1 MRGLLAAQRARVP
14 PRRATTPSAPA
25 AARRPPKVTSPLAD
39 ELAHVLPN
47 RPGAAEPAPD
57 TGAASTQAAAPSAS
71 AVTAGLRLALERDGC
86 AQLWLLLDGQT
97 LTLAPPFPSP
107 RLLPDASAPMFAPMR
122 AAFGPLPAGD
132 LARAPSLL
140 EAGRLPG
147 AGAEQAAA
155 WDLWV
160 LYENDGS
167 GIVPNFGSGSDQG
180 RTAALYVYAK
190 RRRPTLGLSRIGVT
204 PAELTTPRGTLPAG
218 APKDAG
224 STYRTPSGPY
234 SGVVSLDV
242 GVTVHRQGQTSV
254 EVFGSAGVD
263 SQAWGKLVQDT
274 IHSRISNSPLFPWPT
289 GTKPLAE
296 LGVAGHQTLDRLT
309 SGDFRGLTYT
319 GWLEFEESAVVGTR
333 RVEGSLRARFVLRTA
348 ELRTPLG
355 PMWLEVSPLGGLVR
369 GFIRYHDGRVATLE
383 GLEAGVSYSFMVN
396 LGKVGL
402 GLAGEMLMSTD
413 PAFRTDLPAGAH
425 PALSPQVG
433 SVESGPAGHH
443 GVGQVIFRLAL

>member
-1 MRGLLAAQRARVP
+1 MGGLLAAQRARVP
-14 PRRATTPSAPA
+14 PRRAATPSPPA
-25 AARRPPKVTSPLAD
+25 AARLPPVATPPLAD
-39 ELAHVLPN
+39 KLAHVLPT
-47 RPGAAEPAPD
+47 RPAATEPAQD
-57 TGAASTQAAAPSAS
+57 TGAASTQAVTPPAS
-71 AVTAGLRLALERDGC
+71 AVTAGLRLALEREGC
-86 AQLWLLLDGQT
+86 PDLWRLLDGQT
-97 LTLAPPFPSP
+97 LTLAPPFPAP
-107 RLLPDASAPMFAPMR
+107 KLVPDASAPMFAPMR
-122 AAFGPLPAGD
+122 AAFGPLAASDP
-132 LARAPSLL
+132 ARAPALL

-147 AGAEQAAA
+147 QEAEPTAA

-190 RRRPTLGLSRIGVT
+190 RRRPTLGLSRLGIT
-204 PAELTTPRGTLPAG
+204 PVELTTPHGALPAG

-224 STYRTPSGPY
+224 ATYRTPPGPY

-242 GVTVHRQGQTSV
+242 GVTVHRQGQISV

-274 IHSRISNSPLFPWPT
+274 IHTKISNSPLFPWPT

-309 SGDFRGLTYT
+309 SGDFRGLQYT
-319 GWLEFEESAVVGTR
+319 GRLEFEESAVVGTR
-333 RVEGSLRARFVLRTA
+333 RTEGSLRARFVLRTA

-355 PMWLEVSPLGGLVR
+355 PIWLEMSPLGGLVR
-369 GFIRYHDGRVATLE
+369 GFIRYNDSRAATLH
-383 GLEAGVSYSFMVN
+383 GLEAGASYSFMVN
-396 LGKVGL
+396 LGRVGL

-413 PAFRTDLPAGAH
+413 PAFRTDVPAGGH
-425 PALSPQVG
+425 PALAPQVG
-433 SVESGPAGHH
+433 WVESGPAGHH

>member
-1 MRGLLAAQRARVP
+1 MGGLLAAQRARVP

-25 AARRPPKVTSPLAD
+25 AARRSPAITPLAD
-39 ELAHVLPN
+39 QLAHVLPT
-47 RPGAAEPAPD
+47 RTAVAEPASD
-57 TGAASTQAAAPSAS
+57 TGATSTQPVAPSPS
-71 AVTAGLRLALERDGC
+71 AVTTGLRLALEREGC
-86 AQLWLLLDGQT
+86 ADLWHLLDGQT
-97 LTLAPPFPSP
+97 LTLAPPFPMP
-107 RLLPDASAPMFAPMR
+107 RLVPDASAPMFDPIR
-122 AAFGPLPAGD
+122 AAFGPLAAAD

-147 AGAEQAAA
+147 SGAEQTTA

-204 PAELTTPRGTLPAG
+204 PAELTTPRGTLPGG
-218 APKDAG
+218 APEDAS
-224 STYRTPSGPY
+224 STYRTPPGPY

-242 GVTVHRQGQTSV
+242 GVTVHRHGPASV

-274 IHSRISNSPLFPWPT
+274 IHSKISNSPLFPWPT

-319 GWLEFEESAVVGTR
+319 GRLEFEESAVVGTR
-333 RVEGSLRARFVLRTA
+333 RTEGSLRARFVLETA

-355 PMWLEVSPLGGLVR
+355 PLWLEVSPLGGLVR

-413 PAFRTDLPAGAH
+413 PAFQSGLPAGAH

-433 SVESGPAGHH
+433 WVESGPAGHH
-443 GVGQVIFRLAL
+443 GVGQVIFRLAF

>member
-1 MRGLLAAQRARVP
+1 MGGLLTAQRARML
-14 PRRATTPSAPA
+14 PRRATVPSPPV
-25 AARRPPKVTSPLAD
+25 AARRPPMVTPLAD
-39 ELAHVLPN
+39 EVAHVLPT
-47 RPGAAEPAPD
+47 RPAGAEPAPD
-57 TGAASTQAAAPSAS
+57 TGAASTRVVAPPAS

-86 AQLWLLLDGQT
+86 GELWRLLDGQT

-107 RLLPDASAPMFAPMR
+107 KLLPDASAPTFDPIR
-122 AAFGPLPAGD
+122 AAFGPLAAGD

-140 EAGRLPG
+140 EAGRLPA
-147 AGAEQAAA
+147 AGADQGTA

-160 LYENDGS
+160 VYENDGS

-204 PAELTTPRGTLPAG
+204 PAELTTPRGTLPQG
-218 APKDAG
+218 APKDT
-224 STYRTPSGPY
+224 SSSYRTPPGPY
-234 SGVVSLDV
+234 SGVVSLNI

-274 IHSRISNSPLFPWPT
+274 IHSKISNSPLFPWPT

-319 GWLEFEESAVVGTR
+319 GRLEFEESAVVGTR
-333 RVEGSLRARFVLRTA
+333 RTEGSLRARFVLLTA

-369 GFIRYHDGRVATLE
+369 GFLRYHDGRVATLE
-383 GLEAGVSYSFMVN
+383 GLEAGVSYSFIVN

-413 PAFRTDLPAGAH
+413 PAFQSDLPAGAH

-443 GVGQVIFRLAL
+443 GVGQVIFRLAF